1 MLTHKASFS
10 SCNISIYSVSGF
22 SQKEILSVRLD
33 DKMVMVDKSF

>member
-1 MLTHKASFS
+1 MLTHKASFGS
-10 SCNISIYSVSGF
+10 WNISIHSVSGF